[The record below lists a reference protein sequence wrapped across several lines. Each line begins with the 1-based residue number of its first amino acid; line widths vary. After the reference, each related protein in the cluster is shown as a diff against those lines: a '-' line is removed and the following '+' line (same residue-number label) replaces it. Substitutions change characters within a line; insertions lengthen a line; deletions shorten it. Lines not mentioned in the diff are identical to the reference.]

1 MKKIIVFIYL
11 LFVLTVIPVSAQGMM
26 GRFFNSQTT
35 PTDQTSTAQ
44 DEAKGKEVFDKFQS
58 KQATCQQL
66 TDDDFDVLGDYY
78 MGQMAGSTAAHAQM
92 NNRMTQM
99 MGDNA
104 EKQMHIALGKRL
116 SGCNTQAAY
125 SGDSNS
131 GFAPMMGY
139 GGAAGWGMMNY
150 FNGGSGYGWMP
161 ILIFWLPLIILVV
174 IFIKWMM
181 GRKK

>member
-1 MKKIIVFIYL
+1 MKKLIIFVTL
-11 LFVLTVIPVSAQGMM
+11 LFVLTVTPVSAQGMM
-26 GRFFNSQTT
+26 GRFFNNPNMTV
-35 PTDQTSTAQ
+35 DQTSTAQ
-44 DEAKGKEVFDKFQS
+44 DELKGKQVFDKLQS

-139 GGAAGWGMMNY
+139 GSVAGWGMMNY
-150 FNGGSGYGWMP
+150 FNGGSSNGWMP
-161 ILIFWLPLIILVV
+161 ILIFWLPLTILVV
-174 IFIKWMM
+174 LLIK
-181 GRKK
+181 RLFSRQK